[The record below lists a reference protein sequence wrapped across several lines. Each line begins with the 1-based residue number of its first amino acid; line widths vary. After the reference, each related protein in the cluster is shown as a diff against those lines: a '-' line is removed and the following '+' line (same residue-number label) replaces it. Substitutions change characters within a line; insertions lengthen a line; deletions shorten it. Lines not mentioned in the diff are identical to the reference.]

1 VLAVCVAGIGSSDA
15 SSGFP
20 APSAAPCPQS
30 PTPQKGAV
38 DKRTDAT
45 AVCYFLPEVYFTPSS
60 GTVAVNQSF
69 TFTLEVRY
77 AEYGCSKTGAWS
89 GSIATNSSGQ
99 YGPQLVTV
107 GPFGSPGTYTYG
119 VSCGGLGG
127 TNPGNTTVTVTAPGS
142 EQLRLGAEVPL
153 EAGGKSR
160 RDRASVRAKS
170 RRIEGHD
177 RLVRQ

>member
-1 VLAVCVAGIGSSDA
+1 VAGIGTSDA

-99 YGPQLVTV
+99 YGPQSITV

-127 TNPGNTTVTVTAPGS
+127 TNPGSTTVTVTASGGGGPGS
-142 EQLRLGAEVPL
+142 GA
-153 EAGGKSR
+153 G
-160 RDRASVRAKS
+160 RAAPRT
-170 RRIEGHD
+170 
-177 RLVRQ
+177 